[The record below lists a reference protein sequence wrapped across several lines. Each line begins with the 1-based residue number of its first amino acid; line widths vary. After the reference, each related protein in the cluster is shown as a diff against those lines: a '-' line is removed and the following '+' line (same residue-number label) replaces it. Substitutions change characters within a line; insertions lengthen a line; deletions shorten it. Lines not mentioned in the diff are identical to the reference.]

1 MQKIIINGKQ
11 ATIEDFVD
19 LFRDSR
25 KYEELDYDA
34 LGDILDVDTLAAAID
49 SFTGSYNAVELIEKY
64 LQLADKPIDFNFPI
78 PKLRVD

>member
-11 ATIEDFVD
+11 ATIEEFID

-49 SFTGSYNAVELIEKY
+49 SFTGGYNAVELIEKY
-64 LQLADKPIDFNFPI
+64 LQLADKPIDFIFPI

>member
-11 ATIEDFVD
+11 ATIEDFID

-49 SFTGSYNAVELIEKY
+49 SFTGGYNAVELIEKY